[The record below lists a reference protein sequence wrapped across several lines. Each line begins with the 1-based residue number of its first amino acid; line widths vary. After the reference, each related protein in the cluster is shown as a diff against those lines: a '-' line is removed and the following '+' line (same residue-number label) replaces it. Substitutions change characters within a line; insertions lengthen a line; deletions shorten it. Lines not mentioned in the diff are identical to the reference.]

1 MDTLLGYVVI
11 FLVGCLVGLY
21 VLIVLV
27 GKLIVDSGCFSDRSS
42 KADAEAAEQRERKR
56 ERPPEILR
64 QTIMVQPMVLQSG
77 GREPGELLANDSRR
91 KEKAVC
97 AGRHKR
103 KRRGEATEHGWLTP
117 PPKSLQPPP
126 PSEHGG
132 ED

>member
-64 QTIMVQPMVLQSG
+64 QTLWCSRWCCSPADESRASCWQTT
-77 GREPGELLANDSRR
+77 RGE
-91 KEKAVC
+91 
-97 AGRHKR
+97 KR
-103 KRRGEATEHGWLTP
+103 KQFALEGTNANGVAR
-117 PPKSLQPPP
+117 LQNM
-126 PSEHGG
+126 GG
-132 ED
+132 